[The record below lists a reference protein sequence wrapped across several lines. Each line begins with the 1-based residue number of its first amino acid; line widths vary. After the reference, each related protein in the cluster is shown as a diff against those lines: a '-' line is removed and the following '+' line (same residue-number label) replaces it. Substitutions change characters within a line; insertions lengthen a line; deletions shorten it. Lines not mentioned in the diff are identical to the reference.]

1 MSIYRHISEARKAK
15 EQSVSLQCELLGVSV
30 SGYWAWAKR
39 APSDRAL
46 HDAWL
51 SERIRAIHAASKGRY
66 GSPRV
71 HAMLR
76 RQGIRVGEKR
86 VARLMRQ
93 AGLEGAFRRRRK
105 GCTVGVEGVEPFR
118 DLVGRDF
125 RPDAPD
131 RVWSADIKQIKT
143 GEGWLYLAA
152 VQDLFSRRIVG
163 WAMAPHMRSELVVAA
178 LEMAVCRR
186 RPAKGTIHHSDHGGQ
201 YIGLTFGQSCHD
213 AGIAQSMGAVGSC
226 FDNAVAETFFAT
238 LTKERLLHDAP
249 KGGWATRAELRSAI
263 FEYVEGFYNPTRLH
277 STLGMRSPVEYEADH
292 AADDRD
298 GTAPADARAG
308 AREKSVHN
316 LRLHT
321 ATTTTTT

>member
-1 MSIYRHISEARKAK
+1 M
-15 EQSVSLQCELLGVSV
+15 CELLGVSE
-30 SGYWAWAKR
+30 SGFWAWTKR
-39 APSDRAL
+39 VPSDRAL
-46 HDAWL
+46 SDAWL
-51 SERIRAIHAASKGRY
+51 TERIRRVHASSSGRY

-76 RQGIRVGEKR
+76 REGIRVGEKR
-86 VARLMRQ
+86 VARLMAQ
-93 AGLEGAFRRRRK
+93 AGLEGAHRRRRRK
-105 GCTVGVEGVEPFR
+105 GCTVPVPGVEPFA

-125 RPDAPD
+125 RPDAPNT
-131 RVWSADIKQIKT
+131 VWAADIKQIKT

-163 WAMAPHMRSELVVAA
+163 WAMQPHMRSELVVAA
-178 LEMAVCRR
+178 LEMAVRRR

-201 YIGLTFGQSCHD
+201 FVGLLFGQTCHD

-249 KGGWATRAELRSAI
+249 TNGWATRAELRSAI
-263 FEYVEGFYNPTRLH
+263 FEYIEGFYNPTRLH

-292 AADDRD
+292 AAGDPD
-298 GTAPADARAG
+298 GLARADARG
-308 AREKSVHN
+308 KTVHN
-316 LRLHT
+316 LRLRT
-321 ATTTTTT
+321 AITTTTT